1 MFSDLVKAKKKSK
14 KDDDVSEAELDSIMQ
29 RLFSKADGD
38 DFDDEDEDETEDEM
52 EKGRK
57 KKTARDDMMMKT
69 DPDDI
74 DFEDDED
81 DEDEDFEKGMST
93 KERRAKMNQVY
104 SMVDDLSDQ
113 ELTDFLSD
121 RDIKKAQVM
130 AVFQNMSDSDLSDF
144 VDSASVNGQGKL
156 ALQNNNAVDTYKGQD
171 YSSMDTEKGH
181 MTIDREDMEKAL
193 EMLGIR
199 VRK

>member
-1 MFSDLVKAKKKSK
+1 MFIDLVKAKKKSK

-29 RLFSKADGD
+29 RLFSKSDGDDFD
-38 DFDDEDEDETEDEM
+38 DFDDEDETEDEI

-57 KKTARDDMMMKT
+57 KKNARDDMMMKT
-69 DPDDI
+69 DQDDI
-74 DFEDDED
+74 DFEDEDEDED
-81 DEDEDFEKGMST
+81 DEDFEKALST

-104 SMVDDLSDQ
+104 SLVDDLSDQ

-144 VDSASVNGQGKL
+144 VDSASVNGEGKL
-156 ALQNNNAVDTYKGQD
+156 ALNKGAEYQED
-171 YSSMDTEKGH
+171 EDANY
-181 MTIDREDMEKAL
+181 IDREDMEKAL

>member
-1 MFSDLVKAKKKSK
+1 MFIDLVKAKKKSK

-29 RLFSKADGD
+29 RLFSKADNED
-38 DFDDEDEDETEDEM
+38 DFDDEDETEDEI

-57 KKTARDDMMMKT
+57 KKNARDDMMMKT
-69 DPDDI
+69 DQDDI
-74 DFEDDED
+74 DFDDEDEDED
-81 DEDEDFEKGMST
+81 DEDFEKALST

-144 VDSASVNGQGKL
+144 VDSASVNGEGKI

-181 MTIDREDMEKAL
+181 MMIDREDMEKAL